1 MLKDFLA
8 HNIDRYEGE
17 VKHYIMNYRS
27 KDITG
32 TIFYTYKEYQNYLQI
47 YRSNK
52 SQYHHS
58 LEAFVSLWI
67 SALIDEEEWYD
78 LFEPNIKS
86 ADDIYNNWFKKEI
99 NQYTFHH
106 VTTNSLREY
115 VLSKANKMKEL
126 VKEYRQKN
134 PLIKCRI
141 IYPSSIPGIYINRDM
156 QDEQEYTL
164 NLSKNVIV
172 AEELSSYDN
181 WAGYKEIFIETE
193 QEYIYFRE

>member
-8 HNIDRYEGE
+8 HNIDRYEDE
-17 VKHYIMNYRS
+17 VKHYIMNFRS

-67 SALIDEEEWYD
+67 SALIDED
-78 LFEPNIKS
+78 
-86 ADDIYNNWFKKEI
+86 NNWFKKEI

-106 VTTNSLREY
+106 VTTHSLREY
-115 VLSKANKMKEL
+115 VIAKANKMKEL
-126 VKEYRQKN
+126 VKEYRKKN
-134 PLIKCRI
+134 PLIKCSI
-141 IYPSSIPGIYINRDM
+141 IYPSSIPEIYINRDM

-164 NLSKNVIV
+164 NLSKNVLV
-172 AEELSSYDN
+172 AEALSHCDN
-181 WAGYKEIFIETE
+181 WADPSSDIAFTHRG
-193 QEYIYFRE
+193 